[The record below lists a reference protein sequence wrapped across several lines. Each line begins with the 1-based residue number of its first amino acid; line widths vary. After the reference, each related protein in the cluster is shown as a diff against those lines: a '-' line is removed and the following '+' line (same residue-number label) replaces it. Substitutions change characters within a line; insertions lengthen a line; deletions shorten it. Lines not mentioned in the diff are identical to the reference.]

1 MEQIL
6 FTVILQLTFIIATA
20 RIFAALFKKL
30 GQPGVCGEM
39 TAGLILGPSLFGK
52 FFPGT
57 FHQIFDPSVSL
68 VFTMLAQIGLVLL
81 LFILG
86 MDFEFGYLQTHGR
99 KALTVAMS
107 AMAVPFG
114 SGLILA
120 KFMYPIVG
128 TGISETGFC
137 LFAATALSITALPI
151 LAIILV
157 EFRLNRT
164 QLGVIAITAAALMDV
179 IGWTLLA
186 TVNAVVRANFQ
197 VWLTIKMLLEVIGF
211 ALFMFFVGRPLLK
224 KWIRHR
230 MQIEGDKLS
239 ITTLAIVLGLAFTA
253 SMITSKIGI
262 FSIFGG
268 FIMGAVLFD
277 EPEFRKA
284 IHVRL
289 QDFVRVFFVP
299 IFFMYTGLRTDVG
312 SMGGGVMWLLLVLV
326 VLIAV
331 LAKMV
336 PSAIAARA
344 SGFSWPDS
352 LSMGV
357 LMNTRALMELI
368 VLNIGMDLGVVPKSV
383 FFMYTLMAILTTL
396 MTAPLLRRTLA
407 FAGFKPEP
415 EELAVGQL
423 KAASSGD

>member
-1 MEQIL
+1 MEHTL
-6 FTVILQLTFIIATA
+6 FTVILQLTFIIASA

-39 TAGLILGPSLFGK
+39 SAGLILGPSLFGRL
-52 FFPGT
+52 FPDT
-57 FHQIFDPSVSL
+57 FHRIFDPSVSL
-68 VFTMLAQIGLVLL
+68 VFTMFAQVGLVLL
-81 LFILG
+81 LFLLG
-86 MDFEFGYLQTHGR
+86 MDFEFDYLRVHGR
-99 KALTVAMS
+99 RALAVAVS

-114 SGLILA
+114 LGLLLA
-120 KFMYPIVG
+120 KFMYPLVG
-128 TGISETGFC
+128 MGISETGFC
-137 LFAATALSITALPI
+137 LFAATAMSITALPI

-157 EFRLNRT
+157 EFKLNRT

-186 TVNAVVRANFQ
+186 TVNAIVRSNFQ
-197 VWLTIKMLLEVIGF
+197 VWLTVRMLIEVIIFG
-211 ALFMFFVGRPLLK
+211 ALMFFVVRPLLK
-224 KWIRHR
+224 KFVRR
-230 MQIEGDKLS
+230 RLQNEGERLS
-239 ITTLAIVLGLAFTA
+239 ITTLAIMLVLVFIS
-253 SMITSKIGI
+253 SMITSQIGI

-268 FIMGAVLFD
+268 FIMGAILFD

-284 IHVRL
+284 IHARL

-312 SMGGGVMWLLLVLV
+312 SMGGGMLWMLFALLIV
-326 VLIAV
+326 VAV
-331 LAKMV
+331 GAKLV
-336 PSAIAARA
+336 PSTIAARA

-368 VLNIGMDLGVVPKSV
+368 VLNIGLDLAVIPKSV
-383 FFMYTLMAILTTL
+383 FFMYTLMAVITTL

-407 FAGFKPEP
+407 SAGFNPDQVEVT
-415 EELAVGQL
+415 AGQL
-423 KAASSGD
+423 ATASSGD

>member
-1 MEQIL
+1 MEHIL
-6 FTVILQLTFIIATA
+6 FTVILQLTFIIVTA

-39 TAGLILGPSLFGK
+39 TAGLLLGPSLFGR

-57 FHQIFDPSVSL
+57 FHQIFDPAVSL

-81 LFILG
+81 LFVLG
-86 MDFEFGYLQTHGR
+86 MDFEFGYLKVHGR
-99 KALTVAMS
+99 RALAVAMS
-107 AMAVPFG
+107 AMAVPFAL
-114 SGLILA
+114 GLVLGKI
-120 KFMYPIVG
+120 MYPFVG
-128 TGISETGFC
+128 AGIPEAGFC
-137 LFAATALSITALPI
+137 LFAATAISITALPI

-164 QLGVIAITAAALMDV
+164 QLGVMAITAAALMDA

-186 TVNAVVRANFQ
+186 TVNAIVRSNFQ
-197 VWLTIKMLLEVIGF
+197 AWLTIKMLLEVIAFGT
-211 ALFMFFVGRPLLK
+211 FMFLVVRPLLK
-224 KWIRHR
+224 KFVRRRLEVEREH
-230 MQIEGDKLS
+230 LS
-239 ITTLAIVLGLAFTA
+239 IATLATILALVFIS

-268 FIMGAVLFD
+268 FIMGAILFD
-277 EPEFRKA
+277 EHEFRKA
-284 IHVRL
+284 VHARL

-312 SMGGGVMWLLLVLV
+312 SMSGGAMWLLFAAV
-326 VLIAV
+326 VGVAV
-331 LAKMV
+331 FAKTL
-336 PSAIAARA
+336 PSALAARA

-368 VLNIGMDLGVVPKSV
+368 VLNIGLDLGVIPKSV
-383 FFMYTLMAILTTL
+383 FFMYTLMAVITTL
-396 MTAPLLRRTLA
+396 MTAPLLRRTLSYA
-407 FAGFKPEP
+407 EAKPGPDEVK
-415 EELAVGQL
+415 VGQL
-423 KAASSGD
+423 TAASSGD